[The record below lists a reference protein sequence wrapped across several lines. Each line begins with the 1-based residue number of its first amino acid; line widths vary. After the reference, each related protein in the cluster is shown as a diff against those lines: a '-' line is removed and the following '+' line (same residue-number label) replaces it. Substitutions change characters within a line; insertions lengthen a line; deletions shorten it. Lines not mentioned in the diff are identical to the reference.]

1 MLFRDRRATFKSPQV
16 EALAKASAAG
26 ARGIR
31 ATTAPGKDPHG
42 VKKDNAKLERNA
54 VKSTASEYSDSA
66 GDRGDKHQRAAQM
79 VDMRLSQGKDAYGY
93 GKSNY

>member
-1 MLFRDRRATFKSPQV
+1 MLFRDRRVKFQSPQV

-31 ATTAPGKDPHG
+31 ATTAPGKDPG
-42 VKKDNAKLERNA
+42 GWKKHDASMERDA
-54 VKSTASEYSDSA
+54 VRSGASAYGDSV

-79 VDMRLSQGKDAYGY
+79 VDMKLAQGKDAYGH
-93 GKSNY
+93 GKSN